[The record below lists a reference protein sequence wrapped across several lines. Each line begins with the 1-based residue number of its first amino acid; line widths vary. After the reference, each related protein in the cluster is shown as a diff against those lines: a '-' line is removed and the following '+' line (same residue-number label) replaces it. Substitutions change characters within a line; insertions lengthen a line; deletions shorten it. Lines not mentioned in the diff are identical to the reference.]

1 MARRREKIPHRKKA
15 RQLLTGTFRVVR
27 SGQASVE
34 TPEGVFR
41 VGRGGTNEA
50 MHGDTVE
57 VSISNFRGELLAYV
71 QHVSVRATT
80 TFLGRYE
87 FANPLGVVKPVKV
100 GRGRFIM
107 GFALFGV
114 FLRGGVS

>member
-41 VGRGGTNEA
+41 VG
-50 MHGDTVE
+50 
-57 VSISNFRGELLAYV
+57 ISG
-71 QHVSVRATT
+71 H
-80 TFLGRYE
+80 
-87 FANPLGVVKPVKV
+87 
-100 GRGRFIM
+100 
-107 GFALFGV
+107 FGP
-114 FLRGGVS
+114 